1 MLWRRWRAYECTAAS
16 GGPAKAS
23 ATPFC
28 FSIFSLIFSDVEL
41 LSSQNTLHGTFYGPK
56 KAHVPI
62 STRWRDTAAI
72 LILIRGDRRMGPTG
86 YELKM
91 TGSFVLEN
99 LRGCEN
105 EGTLKRTFGVSNKIG
120 TKKCLK
126 NFT

>member
-1 MLWRRWRAYECTAAS
+1 MA
-16 GGPAKAS
+16 GPPNAS

-28 FSIFSLIFSDVEL
+28 FSIFSLIFSDIEL

-56 KAHVPI
+56 KAYVPI

-91 TGSFVLEN
+91 TGSFELEEI
-99 LRGCEN
+99 RGDAKIRGLLIEN
-105 EGTLKRTFGVSNKIG
+105 SGFLNKSG
-120 TKKCLK
+120 PK
-126 NFT
+126 NVQFRST